1 MALESMNWSNYIF
14 PPIVVGISVIVK
26 DVFVDG
32 YRLQSG
38 FVMTDVGLNIVA
50 YLLSDV
56 IVQFGINRMFE
67 KSADSELLKGGTDI
81 VLQPALHGLMVG
93 IARPLMHAQTTV
105 IRQPVTFFN
114 SFVDGLV
121 YNIVGKYIA
130 SPMIVYF
137 TK

>member
-1 MALESMNWSNYIF
+1 MQFLAPSEILLVYDIKSG
-14 PPIVVGISVIVK
+14 VV
-26 DVFVDG
+26 
-32 YRLQSG
+32 L
-38 FVMTDVGLNIVA
+38 TDIGLNIVA

-67 KSADSELLKGGTDI
+67 NSSGSELLRGGTDI
-81 VLQPALHGLMVG
+81 VLQPAMHGLMVG
-93 IARPLMHAQTTV
+93 VVRPLMHSETT
-105 IRQPVTFFN
+105 ILEQPVTFFN

-130 SPMIVYF
+130 SPLIIYF